1 MADAV
6 GFAKGRAK
14 EEWQNMASLF
24 LCHADH
30 TWPACFPCHAAN
42 ANWPSRGKWHIRRAR
57 SLTTDDI
64 TNLWKLGLWFSFLLF
79 YERNLGDVFW
89 VIMAD
94 LVRPCLVRGFF
105 FISLYHIKRNL
116 TIL

>member
-1 MADAV
+1 M
-6 GFAKGRAK
+6 
-14 EEWQNMASLF
+14 F

-64 TNLWKLGLWFSFLLF
+64 TILWKLGLV
-79 YERNLGDVFW
+79 EGEGRKDVEDGIYKS
-89 VIMAD
+89 VIIQSKGGSR
-94 LVRPCLVRGFF
+94 L
-105 FISLYHIKRNL
+105 
-116 TIL
+116 

>member
-14 EEWQNMASLF
+14 EAWQNMASLF

-64 TNLWKLGLWFSFLLF
+64 TILWKLGLWFGG
-79 YERNLGDVFW
+79 RGGAQRCGRGDLQKCDYS
-89 VIMAD
+89 I
-94 LVRPCLVRGFF
+94 
-105 FISLYHIKRNL
+105 
-116 TIL
+116 